1 MTNLN
6 FISIIV
12 PVHRIESTKNLATA
26 LENQTYPKNKHEIIF
41 VGCKKN
47 SMKELFSTNKRIIYF
62 DIESQWPDAKNNFG
76 IKKAKGEIIAITS
89 DDCIPKKDWLEKINL
104 AFDED
109 KKISAVTGKTIKN
122 KGRIFD
128 HGVEHLKG
136 ILGPASNMAFKKN
149 KLIEIGGYD
158 ENFRFYR
165 EETVLQFKL
174 LTKNEKIV
182 FEPNAIVYH
191 PLRKSS
197 PLNIFKELYYIRT
210 EILLAKQYPK
220 LFKKYFGFPVAG
232 LLKQSF
238 FSWGIT
244 ALIFG
249 AVIRMNYYYAFFFLA
264 VYFIFRYLVN
274 FRKYSF
280 EFGDFI
286 LFSALA
292 MLRDLAAPFY
302 SIYYYFTT
310 DSQH

>member
-6 FISIIV
+6 FISILV

-26 LENQTYPKNKHEIIF
+26 LENQAYPKNKYEIIF

-47 SMKELFSTNKRIIYF
+47 SMKKIFSTNKRIIYF
-62 DIESQWPDAKNNFG
+62 DIDSQWPDAKNNFG

-89 DDCIPKKDWLEKINL
+89 DDCIPNNDWLEKINL

-109 KKISAVTGKTIKN
+109 KEISAVTGKTIKN

-165 EETVLQFKL
+165 EETVLHFKL
-174 LTKNEKIV
+174 LNNNEKIV
-182 FEPNAIVYH
+182 FKENVIVFH

-197 PLNIFKELYYIRT
+197 PLNIFKELEYIRT
-210 EILLAKQYPK
+210 EILLSKQYPL
-220 LFKKYFGFPVAG
+220 LFKKYLGFPVAG

-238 FSWGIT
+238 FSWAIT

-249 AVIRMNYYYAFFFLA
+249 SVIQMNYYYTLFFLA
-264 VYFIFRYLVN
+264 VYFTFRYFVN

-286 LFSALA
+286 MFSVLAL
-292 MLRDLAAPFY
+292 LRDLTAPFY

-310 DSQH
+310 NNRP